1 MESGILNMRNI
12 KGRVYKRTDENAM
25 LPFLFMDSSRRGC
38 SYRPRSFL
46 GDKMIMDI
54 YTQHEN
60 HKILMKGNEIT
71 ESVESMYDFFD
82 GTIKYIHK
90 LECVRKK
97 IKLQYIDTDA
107 QNYFPWEEPNV
118 YINVHAISSIS
129 CEVLPMLDKTNAEIN
144 VNLTRSITDMKIS
157 FFINSFDDGKVIS
170 QKLAKHVFLEK
181 N

>member
-25 LPFLFMDSSRRGC
+25 LPFCLWI
-38 SYRPRSFL
+38 RPEEVVLIVQEVFL